1 MTMIIH
7 KVSIHDAGDYTCTP
21 YNDHGTS
28 GTSGVM
34 QVDILNSLSK
44 PDSKLAL
51 ILELVH
57 MHMHIQSREEQEYRG
72 SSEDVYINR
81 LQLSWSFL

>member
-1 MTMIIH
+1 MIIL

-21 YNDHGTS
+21 YNNHGTS

-51 ILELVH
+51 KLEWVH
-57 MHMHIQSREEQEYRG
+57 TCTCTSKAETNKNFGG
-72 SSEDVYINR
+72 SSEDIDNNHFHP
-81 LQLSWSFL
+81 SWSFL